1 MNRFTS
7 SPSSIDVSSFLLDQM
22 KEQLKIIGTA
32 RDAQLS
38 GLLVLSTDLI
48 ERYTW
53 RYLTERTIKGEF
65 NNATPSRA
73 KSGGMLDCQR
83 APVFDDSLLSI
94 TFRGV
99 DSDEALSG
107 FIAPVQEFGECFVT
121 SEPVQSANNEAVYP
135 VVVEF
140 KAGYPVDNLGDWLC
154 PLPLQQAVIA
164 LAMYLYANPLDC
176 GSGGCSCAGG
186 VSNGVRLPSPVS
198 MMIDS
203 YVIRRYDHAM
213 YL

>member
-7 SPSSIDVSSFLLDQM
+7 SPSSIDVPSFLLESM
-22 KEQLKIIGTA
+22 KTQLKIIGSD

-38 GLLVLSTDLI
+38 GLLVLSADLI

-53 RYLTERTIKGEF
+53 RLLTERTVKGEF

-73 KSGGMLDCQR
+73 TNGDMLDCQR

-94 TFRGV
+94 TFKGV

-107 FIAPVQEFGECFVT
+107 FITPVHEFGECFIT
-121 SEPVQSANNEAVYP
+121 SEPEQSANDEAAYP
-135 VVVEF
+135 VVVQF
-140 KAGYPVDNLGDWLC
+140 KAGYPVDNFGAWLC
-154 PLPLQQAVIA
+154 PLPLQQAIIA
-164 LAMYLYANPLDC
+164 LAMYIYANPLDC
-176 GSGGCSCAGG
+176 GAGGCSCAGG
-186 VSNGVRLPSPVS
+186 VSNGVRLPQTVS
-198 MMIDS
+198 MMLDS